1 MNVIRLILFLF
12 LLSFS
17 SLSQEKKD
25 TYFVIDMN
33 HSKYLIK
40 TQGGDLNQS
49 NYGKIN
55 QFIIYNRYEYEKE
68 MKERKETEFIGFR
81 SKDIPKTSYFNVIK
95 KEKEFLKG
103 SDLNELRIV
112 DYDWVIKNGWKGR
125 NNPNI
130 LFKNLYFL
138 FKVKKDQFI
147 KYKVGRTII
156 AY

>member
-1 MNVIRLILFLF
+1 
-12 LLSFS
+12 
-17 SLSQEKKD
+17 
-25 TYFVIDMN
+25 
-33 HSKYLIK
+33 
-40 TQGGDLNQS
+40 
-49 NYGKIN
+49 
-55 QFIIYNRYEYEKE
+55 
-68 MKERKETEFIGFR
+68 
-81 SKDIPKTSYFNVIK
+81 VIK